1 MGYYIEVPNV
11 KGKAQQ
17 VIDIHGAELL
27 ERAPLSLSD
36 IPPDKAVICVV
47 DNGPFEAAGFCYNEK
62 ELQDFVAPDYFQPQ
76 RPRQWLLMDRSKAC
90 KLTGYKE

>member
-17 VIDIHGAELL
+17 IIDIYGAELL

-36 IPPDKAVICVV
+36 IPPKKAVICVV
-47 DNGPFEAAGFCYNEK
+47 DNGPFEAAGFAFDDG
-62 ELQDFVAPDYFQPQ
+62 ELEVFKTSGPE
-76 RPRQWLLMDRSKAC
+76 RPRDWLLMDRAKVC
-90 KLTGYKE
+90 ELTGYHEQG

>member
-36 IPPDKAVICVV
+36 IPPDRAVICVV
-47 DNGPFEAAGFCYNEK
+47 DNGPFEAAAFAYNDM
-62 ELQDFVAPDYFQPQ
+62 ELREFARPDP
-76 RPRQWLLMDRSKAC
+76 RPKQWLLMDRAKAC
-90 KLTGYKE
+90 ELTGFKD

>member
-27 ERAPLSLSD
+27 VRAPLSLSD

-47 DNGPFEAAGFCYNEK
+47 DNGPFEAAGFMYSEM
-62 ELQDFVAPDYFQPQ
+62 ELQYFRSEVPG
-76 RPRQWLLMDRSKAC
+76 RSPHQWLTMDKAKAC
-90 KLTGYKE
+90 ELSGYKD